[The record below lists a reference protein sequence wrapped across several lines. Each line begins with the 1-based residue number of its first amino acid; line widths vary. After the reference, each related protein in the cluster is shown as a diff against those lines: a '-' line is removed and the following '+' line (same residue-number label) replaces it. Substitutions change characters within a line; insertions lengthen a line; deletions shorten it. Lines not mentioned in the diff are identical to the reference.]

1 MDTGDRLAL
10 YTTIYP
16 GVEKYLPSWY
26 ESVVQQTDSHFDVWV
41 GLHGIDSREV
51 IGIMGGDLG
60 AVFIEVDSSE
70 TPAQVRQRALAK
82 IVERYSAVVLVDSD
96 DLLYPSR
103 IETTRKGLMDFD
115 VYGCALNLIDEDG
128 HDLGIYLKPPDGAAL
143 GRLLLKKNVFG
154 MSNTAYRSDLL
165 KECLPIPANCV
176 LVDWFLATRSM
187 IAGARFEFDRNARM
201 GYRQH
206 QENIAR
212 VVPPFNEIQVLSATE
227 LVLSH
232 YECVFTNVSS
242 IPEKIRT
249 ELEEIWSYVGS
260 FYETISNDSNVLTDY
275 VNALNKTSGARI
287 WWDFVADPHLES
299 TWKKYD

>member
-1 MDTGDRLAL
+1 
-10 YTTIYP
+10 
-16 GVEKYLPSWY
+16 
-26 ESVVQQTDSHFDVWV
+26 
-41 GLHGIDSREV
+41 
-51 IGIMGGDLG
+51 MGGDLG